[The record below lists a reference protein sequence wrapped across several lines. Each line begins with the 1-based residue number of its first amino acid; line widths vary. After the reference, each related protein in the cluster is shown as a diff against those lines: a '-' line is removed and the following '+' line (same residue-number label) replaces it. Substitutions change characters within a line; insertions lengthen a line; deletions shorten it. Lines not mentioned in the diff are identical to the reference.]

1 MYPKSLKARWSL
13 KRRKHPCWHSQN
25 LLVKRGV
32 RRGLEAAE
40 TGACAARVSSKTS
53 GAAPRN
59 VRSAVPLV
67 IDLGSMTLPLFDEHR
82 LGPHADGVL
91 IATKLA
97 HHALPGEQDGAGHVT
112 R

>member
-13 KRRKHPCWHSQN
+13 EGQKQPWRHGQN
-25 LLVKRGV
+25 LLVKRVG

-40 TGACAARVSSKTS
+40 PGL
-53 GAAPRN
+53 
-59 VRSAVPLV
+59 VRPSVGQNFRRCSLRLSAVPLV

-97 HHALPGEQDGAGHVT
+97 YHALPSEQDGAGHVMC
-112 R
+112 